1 MRTVELQERPQQGR
15 ARRASC
21 VRKKRKEAVKTLKNN
36 GVPLHDRFAG
46 RGARAMIVSPNAA
59 FATFCEALSS
69 SAEEP
74 IMDTGYRIVLTTTN
88 STGNVKTIVDA
99 VLAKKLA
106 ACIQVLPIESHYLWQ
121 EKVNHESEFLL
132 LLKAKAS
139 DYADLESAIRA
150 VHAYEI
156 PEIIGL
162 DIENGSSDYLA
173 WISAVTR

>member
-1 MRTVELQERPQQGR
+1 
-15 ARRASC
+15 
-21 VRKKRKEAVKTLKNN
+21 
-36 GVPLHDRFAG
+36 
-46 RGARAMIVSPNAA
+46 
-59 FATFCEALSS
+59 
-69 SAEEP
+69 
-74 IMDTGYRIVLTTTN
+74 MDTGYRIVLTTTN